1 MDADKLLQECIGFEW
16 EDGNREKNWVSHQVT
31 PAECEE
37 IFFIQPLLVTH
48 SSQQNDSEDRYYALG
63 ETNVGRRLFIVFT
76 IRRKRIRVIS
86 ARNMSR
92 KERKVYDSYEGQEEN
107 I

>member
-31 PAECEE
+31 PSECEE